1 MMRLPLFLLLFSIFL
16 FALPVHKPVPGG
28 IVVLPVP
35 SVSLNDEV
43 RFVNRRGVVFKQK
56 GQLYALAPVPLS
68 VKPGIYTFKVLRDGK
83 PLYKKLIK
91 IGPAHYAEQHLT
103 VKNRRKVNPNPAD
116 LRRIRAEAPR
126 KKKAKIFR
134 SEQIPDLAM
143 VWPAKGPVSSAF
155 GLRRFFNGQPRSPH
169 KGLDIAAPEGA
180 PVRAAT
186 DGVVV
191 DAGNFFF
198 SGNLVFLE
206 HGEGVMTLYAHLS
219 KMAVEPGERVKKGQ
233 VVGFVGRTGR
243 VTGPHLHFSVLVR
256 GVYVDPALFLP
267 PTGVP

>member
-1 MMRLPLFLLLFSIFL
+1 MMRLSLFLLFSLSL

-35 SVSLNDEV
+35 SASLKDEV
-43 RFVNRRGVVFKQK
+43 RFVNRRGVVFEER
-56 GQLYALAPVPLS
+56 GRRYALAPVPLF
-68 VKPGIYTFKVLRDGK
+68 VEPGVYTFKVLRNGK
-83 PLYKKLIK
+83 VFYKKLVK
-91 IGPAHYAEQHLT
+91 VGPAHYAEQHLV
-103 VKNRRKVNPNPAD
+103 VKNRRKVDPNPAD

-126 KKKAKIFR
+126 KKKAKAYH
-134 SEQIPDLAM
+134 SEYMPDLAM
-143 VWPAKGPVSSAF
+143 AWPAKGPVSSTF

-169 KGLDIAAPEGA
+169 RGLDIAASEGA
-180 PVRAAT
+180 PVRAAA
-186 DGVVV
+186 DGIVV

-233 VVGFVGRTGR
+233 IVGFVGRTGR

-256 GVYVDPALFLP
+256 GIYVDPALFLP